1 MNYATI
7 SEAYGIETLEKRKKK
22 KEFNDT
28 NIDIKNEQ
36 NYRNQ
41 NTNYCE
47 PLQPPNYKIP
57 ISNESLENYNKAYQ
71 QFLKKR
77 DFNEYET
84 KNKEK
89 LKLSDIK
96 ISQNINENK
105 NNINIYDNY
114 NKIQLDKIDKIEP
127 YYDEDLENYLN
138 FDEFDTQEYDKTY
151 ENYIKREL
159 INKNYDLQTQN
170 TFNFNPDDFILIPK
184 KKFETIKSQT
194 NQDIPEQKTLLPN
207 NTTQTTIE
215 TTNNIIKNPSDIE
228 TTKNPSDIETIKNS
242 SDIETTNNVQIK
254 EGYINYNLYDNNNKN
269 SNTNNI
275 NIFYKNLINIGLFIL
290 IGIFIIFLLDLLT
303 DLAFHKGMKETVNIL
318 IPLIEEL
325 KKK

>member
-7 SEAYGIETLEKRKKK
+7 YEAYGIETMDKKRKKK
-22 KEFNDT
+22 DQNDL
-28 NIDIKNEQ
+28 NDNKNEM
-36 NYRNQ
+36 NIESYNKNQ

-57 ISNESLENYNKAYQ
+57 ISNESLESYNKSYQ

-89 LKLSDIK
+89 LKLDDII
-96 ISQNINENK
+96 ISQNKNENK

-114 NKIQLDKIDKIEP
+114 NKIQLDKVDKIEP

-138 FDEFDTQEYDKTY
+138 LEDFENEEYDKTY
-151 ENYIKREL
+151 ENYIKRQL
-159 INKNYDLQTQN
+159 INKKYDLQTQN
-170 TFNFNPDDFILIPK
+170 TFNFNPEDFILIPK
-184 KKFETIKSQT
+184 KKFETKLKSQSI
-194 NQDIPEQKTLLPN
+194 QEQN
-207 NTTQTTIE
+207 IE
-215 TTNNIIKNPSDIE
+215 TLDPITELPSIPKNTEVKKIAQETNIAVPIENSPIVNNILKDN
-228 TTKNPSDIETIKNS
+228 T
-242 SDIETTNNVQIK
+242 K
-254 EGYINYNLYDNNNKN
+254 EGYINYDIYKN
-269 SNTNNI
+269 SNNNNNNNI

-290 IGIFIIFLLDLLT
+290 IGVFIIFLLDLLT

-318 IPLIEEL
+318 LPLIEEL
-325 KKK
+325 KNLKDK